1 MRAAACA
8 FTIATVLALAG
19 CGGTAIDGGQLED
32 EIIEDAESEGLVL
45 DAVDCPSPDA
55 EEGATFECAVTV
67 KGQDTQLE
75 IEQRN
80 DDGNVEYD
88 LGPLVEGPA
97 VNDTAGDEASVRST
111 VDAVRRDVTAL
122 CDYAAR
128 AYRRQLG
135 RGESCAEQVLSKYDD
150 DFLGDYEVSVS
161 GDNATASD
169 GERTVAL
176 ERQKDGSW
184 LVTDVR

>member
-1 MRAAACA
+1 MRAPLAVTLTA
-8 FTIATVLALAG
+8 VLALAG
-19 CGGTAIDGGQLED
+19 CGGTTIDGGQLED

-45 DAVDCPSPDA
+45 DRVDCPSPDA
-55 EEGATFECAVTV
+55 EEGATFECGVTV

-97 VNDTAGDEASVRST
+97 VNDTASDEASVRST
-111 VDAVRRDVTAL
+111 VDVVRRDVTAL
-122 CDYAAR
+122 CDYATR
-128 AYRRQLG
+128 AYRRELA
-135 RGESCAEQVLSKYDD
+135 RGESCAEAVLAEYD

-161 GDNATASD
+161 GDHATASG

>member
-1 MRAAACA
+1 VRAALAL
-8 FTIATVLALAG
+8 TLTVVLALMG
-19 CGGTAIDGGQLED
+19 CGGTTIDAGELED
-32 EIIEDAESEGLVL
+32 EIVEDAESEGLVL
-45 DAVDCPSPDA
+45 DGVDCPSPDA
-55 EEGATFECAVTV
+55 EEGATFECTVTV
-67 KGQDTQLE
+67 KGQETQLE

-80 DDGNVEYD
+80 DDGNVAYD
-88 LGPLVEGPA
+88 LGALVEGPA

-122 CDYAAR
+122 CDYATR
-128 AYRRQLG
+128 AYRRELG
-135 RGESCAEQVLSKYDD
+135 RGDSCAEQVLSQYEN
-150 DFLGDYEVSVS
+150 FLGDYEVSVS
-161 GDNATASD
+161 GDHATASD